1 MMRIC
6 VNKILVVNFNHM
18 IGFINK
24 MEKIIQDGIVVIM
37 DIMQVYNLITFKD
50 PLKIWNKNFKMKVQ
64 IIRIINVKLNV
75 LININILL
83 VDSV

>member
-50 PLKIWNKNFKMKVQ
+50 PLKI
-64 IIRIINVKLNV
+64 
-75 LININILL
+75 
-83 VDSV
+83 